1 METAK
6 NVEKWLIDARTLA
19 SRPTGVGMYACRHIK
34 RLMSE
39 GHRIIL
45 VADVEESNE
54 IAGLKK
60 RGAFVYVYGT
70 HVFNSTG
77 VLAYFKFVRQVIA
90 EVKPDVFWQPNNLQ
104 PFKPKGVTR
113 VIVTMHDVFGLK
125 DWSWRYSLWHL
136 YYRFNFGRTLR
147 NVTEVWFN
155 SRETQQA
162 VEAAAS
168 RALSRLA
175 SKVVYPITEVPWRED
190 VKPYTHERP
199 YFLYIGNIEV
209 RKGADLLI
217 EAYRRYRDQG
227 GTNDLIF
234 AGIEKNVQ
242 VPRTAG
248 VMVLGYVDDA
258 TKFSLMCSCAAFIVP
273 SRAEGYGMQVAE
285 AAALKVPA
293 IASDL
298 SVFKEIDPTLRTTFP
313 SGDVDALVG
322 CLGRVKKKEE

>member
-1 METAK
+1 MDGTVNTET
-6 NVEKWLIDARTLA
+6 WLVDARTLA
-19 SRPTGVGMYACRHIK
+19 SRPTGIGMYAYRHIK
-34 RLMSE
+34 RIMAE
-39 GHRIIL
+39 GNSVVL
-45 VADVEESNE
+45 VADVEESSK
-54 IAGLKK
+54 IADLKK
-60 RGAFVYVYGT
+60 RGAIVHAYGT
-70 HVFNSTG
+70 RVFNSTG
-77 VLAYFKFVRQVIA
+77 VFAYFKFVKRVIA

-104 PFKPKGVTR
+104 PFKPRGVPR

-125 DWSWRYSLWHL
+125 DWSWRYALWHL

-147 NVTEVWFN
+147 NVTDVWFN
-155 SRETQQA
+155 SRETQQT

-175 SKVVYPITEVPWRED
+175 SKVVYPITEVPRLED
-190 VKPYTHERP
+190 VQPYPHEHP
-199 YFLYIGNIEV
+199 YFLYVGNIEA

-217 EAYRRYRDQG
+217 EAYCRYRDQG

-234 AGIEKNVQ
+234 AGIEKNVR

-248 VMVLGYVDDA
+248 IKVLGYVDDA

-285 AAALKVPA
+285 AAAIGVQT

-298 SVFKEIDPTLRTTFP
+298 SVFKEIDPTLRTTFL
-313 SGDVDALVG
+313 SGDADALASSM
-322 CLGRVKKKEE
+322 GRISHG

>member
-6 NVEKWLIDARTLA
+6 NVEKWLVDARTLA
-19 SRPTGVGMYACRHIK
+19 SRPTGVGMYAYRHIK

-39 GHRIIL
+39 GHRVIL
-45 VADVEESNE
+45 VADVQESTE
-54 IAGLKK
+54 IADLKK
-60 RGAFVYVYGT
+60 LGAVVHTYGT

-77 VLAYFKFVRQVIA
+77 VLAYFKFVKHVIA
-90 EVKPDVFWQPNNLQ
+90 EVKPDVFWQPNNLH

-125 DWSWRYSLWHL
+125 EWSWRYALWHL

-162 VEAAAS
+162 VEVAAS
-168 RALSRLA
+168 RALSRLV
-175 SKVVYPITEVPWRED
+175 SKVVYPITEVPRRED
-190 VKPYTHERP
+190 VKAYTHKNP
-199 YFLYIGNIEV
+199 YFLYVGNIEV

-217 EAYRRYRDQG
+217 EAYRRYRDHG
-227 GTNDLIF
+227 GAFDLIF

-242 VPRTAG
+242 VPRTSG
-248 VMVLGYVDDA
+248 VMVLGYVDDT

-285 AAALKVPA
+285 AAALKVPT
-293 IASDL
+293 IASGL
-298 SVFKEIDPTLRTTFP
+298 SVFKEIDPTSRTTFP
-313 SGDVDALVG
+313 SGDVDALSA
-322 CLGRVKKKEE
+322 CLERVSQG